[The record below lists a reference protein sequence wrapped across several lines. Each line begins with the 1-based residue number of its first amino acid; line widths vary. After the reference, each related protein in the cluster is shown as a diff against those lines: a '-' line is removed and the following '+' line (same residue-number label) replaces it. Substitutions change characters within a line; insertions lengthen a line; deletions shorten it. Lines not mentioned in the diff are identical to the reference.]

1 MHRFRK
7 ILCHNHMHDYS
18 LQNSPFSREIIF
30 HKHEYNIKK
39 NHHSWFFILY
49 IHQLQFNYK
58 SLITKSIQR
67 SISLTRRGF
76 RNKFQGIK
84 KKLKDEKRSKGFIE
98 GLSRCW
104 DENHA
109 TVRSVGARSEF
120 RTRRNY
126 DTGGFYRGGSDAC
139 GIHVAETRSGSVDVF
154 ARK

>member
-1 MHRFRK
+1 MPQSYARLFLAKFSIFKESSINTNTILKK
-7 ILCHNHMHDYS
+7 IITHDFLYCT
-18 LQNSPFSREIIF
+18 
-30 HKHEYNIKK
+30 YA
-39 NHHSWFFILY
+39 FIR
-49 IHQLQFNYK
+49 QLQFNYK
-58 SLITKSIQR
+58 SLITKRIQR
-67 SISLTRRGF
+67 LISLTRRGF